1 MPLLIAFTISGILF
15 AISLIHVYWAFG
27 GKKGV
32 HLAIPVVEGSK
43 AFTPGALITLLVAAA
58 LAVFALL
65 SLSLTDAIATPQTLK
80 NYIEWMALFVGA
92 IFVLRAVGDFNLVGF
107 SKKNQQ
113 GQFARLDTWLY
124 SPLCLCVGAG
134 YFYLAWGMK

>member
-15 AISLIHVYWAFG
+15 VISLIHVYWAFG

-32 HLAIPVVEGSK
+32 DLAIPVVEGGK
-43 AFTPGALITLLVAAA
+43 AFTPGTLITLSVAAA
-58 LAVFALL
+58 LTVFSLL
-65 SLSLTDAIATPQTLK
+65 SLGLIDVIAKPQTLES
-80 NYIEWMALFVGA
+80 YIEWIALVVGA
-92 IFVLRAVGDFNLVGF
+92 IFVLRAVGDFNMVGF

-124 SPLCLCVGAG
+124 SPLCLCLGVG

>member
-32 HLAIPVVEGSK
+32 DLAIPAVEGGR
-43 AFTPGALITLLVAAA
+43 AFTPGTLITLFVAAA

-65 SLSLTDAIATPQTLK
+65 SLGLTDVIATPQRLE
-80 NYIEWMALFVGA
+80 NYIEWIALFVGA

>member
-1 MPLLIAFTISGILF
+1 MGF
-15 AISLIHVYWAFG
+15 WRQ
-27 GKKGV
+27 KGV
-32 HLAIPVVEGSK
+32 DLAIPVVEGGK
-43 AFTPGALITLLVAAA
+43 AFTPGTLITLLVAGA
-58 LAVFALL
+58 LTVFALL
-65 SLSLTDAIATPQTLK
+65 SLSLTDVITTPQILE
-80 NYIEWMALFVGA
+80 NYIEWIALVVGA